1 MRNISREKCF
11 ELIRSIR
18 DIFEK
23 EIDLSRYLEEG
34 SSNINME
41 LSEVDF
47 EGVSNGYLS
56 EIVYA
61 LTGYEVEVIGEVEE
75 LFPCP
80 CCGLKTLTELYDKN
94 IGTGYDICPY
104 CNWED
109 DGTTDINSYR
119 SINNG
124 SMADY
129 LNKIRMN
136 PNKYY
141 RNKWL
146 NGKVND
152 YNK

>member
-18 DIFEK
+18 DMV
-23 EIDLSRYLEEG
+23 EIRIDVSRYLEEG
-34 SSNINME
+34 SSNNNME

-56 EIVYA
+56 EIIYA
-61 LTGYEVEVIGEVEE
+61 LTGYEVDVIGEVEE

-94 IGTGYDICPY
+94 AGTGYDICPY

-124 SMADY
+124 SIVDY
-129 LNKIRMN
+129 LNKIQRN

-152 YNK
+152 

>member
-11 ELIRSIR
+11 ELIRLIR
-18 DIFEK
+18 DIVEK

-41 LSEVDF
+41 LREVDF

-80 CCGLKTLTELYDKN
+80 CCGLK
-94 IGTGYDICPY
+94 P
-104 CNWED
+104 
-109 DGTTDINSYR
+109 
-119 SINNG
+119 
-124 SMADY
+124 
-129 LNKIRMN
+129 
-136 PNKYY
+136 
-141 RNKWL
+141 
-146 NGKVND
+146 
-152 YNK
+152 